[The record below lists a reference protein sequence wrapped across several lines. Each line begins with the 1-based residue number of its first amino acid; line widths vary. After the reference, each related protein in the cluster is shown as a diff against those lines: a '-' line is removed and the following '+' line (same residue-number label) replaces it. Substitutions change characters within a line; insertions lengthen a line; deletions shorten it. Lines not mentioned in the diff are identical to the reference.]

1 MNFGINFTIVGWVML
16 FVILITIQITLNRIY
31 MVLKDIRSLLNMK
44 KTKDLKNLK
53 IEKVII

>member
-31 MVLKDIRSLLNMK
+31 MVLKNIRSLLNMK
-44 KTKDLKNLK
+44 KTKDL
-53 IEKVII
+53 

>member
-1 MNFGINFTIVGWVML
+1 MKLGINFTVVGAVML

-44 KTKDLKNLK
+44 KTKDL
-53 IEKVII
+53 

>member
-16 FVILITIQITLNRIY
+16 FVILISIQITLNRIY

-44 KTKDLKNLK
+44 KTKDL
-53 IEKVII
+53 